1 MKARHAV
8 SAGRVQTVKCVAHRE
23 PSAMQKYTHVAFA
36 DVEQRADLAG
46 GEFLLAAKNEH
57 RSLRRWQRV
66 NCLLDVLQHA
76 STLDVTLRG
85 QALPEFRDLAPV
97 AAAVK
102 RVCQAVATGVIVKED
117 GASFAASTAA
127 RLIDEDGVDPAGKR
141 AASLEKIDT
150 TKHGDPGV
158 LNDLFGK
165 VPVLDDAGTETDKR
179 GIVAPIKNVESRSIA
194 IHQAQNQSLIIIP
207 FDLRHAA
214 PHINPAAISETI
226 IFKVQPHSPPSSHS
240 DHAVSVV
247 ASGAVLQRVD
257 CFSGVVHD

>member
-36 DVEQRADLAG
+36 DVEQCADLAG

-76 STLDVTLRG
+76 STLDVTFRG
-85 QALPEFRDLAPV
+85 QVLPEFRDLAPV
-97 AAAVK
+97 AATVK
-102 RVCQAVATGVIVKED
+102 RVCQAVATGVIVEED

-127 RLIDEDGVDPAGKR
+127 RLVDEDGVDPAGKR
-141 AASLEKIDT
+141 TASLEKVDAT
-150 TKHGDPGV
+150 EYGNPGV
-158 LNDLFGK
+158 LHDLLGK
-165 VPVLDDAGTETDKR
+165 VPVLDDAGAETDKR

-194 IHQAQNQSLIIIP
+194 IHQAQNQSLIIP

-247 ASGAVLQRVD
+247 AGDAVLQRVD
-257 CFSGVVHD
+257 CFSGDVHD